1 MNQNNSE
8 IQLMSQLK
16 DILLKDDRSTVQ
28 ELQRVLN
35 EKALLSERVNP
46 IIEEQLE
53 YLRKNFPREYA
64 QVVNRIVEQ
73 KLKASQDEILG
84 VIYPVMGKMINKYIQ
99 LQFQQLKDAIDA
111 QVQQLSSTE
120 GIKLWL
126 RSKVFGVKTAHL
138 ILANA
143 DQPVIE
149 EIFVIQRDSGLML
162 GSAALYPS
170 VNRDVV
176 SGMLTAIKGFVEDA
190 FLRDNEDLEMIQY
203 GTYKILIENF
213 PHHYFAIAMSGSVSA
228 TEGADLRGRIVD
240 FLQENEWLRTADATS
255 STQERIAELL
265 DSQFIIPQRD
275 KLKSLKLQPKTSR

>member
-1 MNQNNSE
+1 MEQNHNE
-8 IQLMSQLK
+8 VQLMSQLK

-46 IIEEQLE
+46 IIEEQLDF
-53 YLRKNFPREYA
+53 LRKNFPREYA
-64 QVVNRIVEQ
+64 QVVNRMVEQ
-73 KLKASQDEILG
+73 KLKSSQDEILG

-99 LQFQQLKDAIDA
+99 LQFQQLKDSIDA
-111 QVQQLSSTE
+111 QIQQLSSTE
-120 GIKLWL
+120 GIKIWL
-126 RSKVFGVKTAHL
+126 KSRVLGVKTADF
-138 ILANA
+138 ILASA

-176 SGMLTAIKGFVEDA
+176 AGMLTAIKGFVEDA
-190 FLRDNEDLEMIQY
+190 FFRDNEDLEMIQY

-213 PHHYFAIAMSGSVSA
+213 PHHYFAIALSGSVSA
-228 TEGADLRGRIVD
+228 TEGGNLRGQIVD

-255 STQERIAELL
+255 QTQGRVAELL
-265 DSQFIIPQRD
+265 ENQFIIPQRN
-275 KLKSLKLQPKTSR
+275 KLKSFRLQQSTNK